1 MKNFFFYD
9 TDIGKITIAEEDG
22 YITHVLFGHENLPD
36 SRVNETALLKDAHKQ
51 ISEYLK
57 GERRSFDLPLSPSG
71 TEFQQRV
78 WKALTGI
85 PYGETVTYEDIA
97 RKVGNEKACRA
108 VGMANNRNPISLI
121 IPCHRVIGKNGK
133 LTGYGGC
140 RTDDLKNIK
149 FIDASETYFIAIDKE
164 NNIYIKGRMRQ

>member
-121 IPCHRVIGKNGK
+121 IPCHRVIGK
-133 LTGYGGC
+133 T
-140 RTDDLKNIK
+140 
-149 FIDASETYFIAIDKE
+149 ASLQDMAGVWE
-164 NNIYIKGRMRQ
+164 

>member
-133 LTGYGGC
+133 LTGYGGGLGIKEYL
-140 RTDDLKNIK
+140 LKLERGNI
-149 FIDASETYFIAIDKE
+149 
-164 NNIYIKGRMRQ
+164 

>member
-1 MKNFFFYD
+1 
-9 TDIGKITIAEEDG
+9 
-22 YITHVLFGHENLPD
+22 LFGHENLPD

-133 LTGYGGC
+133 LTGYGGGLGIKEYL
-140 RTDDLKNIK
+140 LKLERGNI
-149 FIDASETYFIAIDKE
+149 
-164 NNIYIKGRMRQ
+164 

>member
-78 WKALTGI
+78 WKAFTGI

-133 LTGYGGC
+133 LTGYGGGLGIKEYL
-140 RTDDLKNIK
+140 LKLERGNI
-149 FIDASETYFIAIDKE
+149 
-164 NNIYIKGRMRQ
+164 

>member
-1 MKNFFFYD
+1 MKNFFFYN

-133 LTGYGGC
+133 LTGYGGGLGIKEYL
-140 RTDDLKNIK
+140 LKLERGNI
-149 FIDASETYFIAIDKE
+149 
-164 NNIYIKGRMRQ
+164 

>member
-121 IPCHRVIGKNGK
+121 IPCHKVIGKNGK
-133 LTGYGGC
+133 LTGYGGGLGIKEYL
-140 RTDDLKNIK
+140 LKLERGNI
-149 FIDASETYFIAIDKE
+149 
-164 NNIYIKGRMRQ
+164 

>member
-9 TDIGKITIAEEDG
+9 TDICKITIAEEDG

-133 LTGYGGC
+133 LTGYGGG
-140 RTDDLKNIK
+140 LGIKN
-149 FIDASETYFIAIDKE
+149 TC
-164 NNIYIKGRMRQ
+164 

>member
-22 YITHVLFGHENLPD
+22 YITHVLFSHENLPD

-133 LTGYGGC
+133 LTGYGGGLGIKEYL
-140 RTDDLKNIK
+140 LKLERGNI
-149 FIDASETYFIAIDKE
+149 
-164 NNIYIKGRMRQ
+164 

>member
-133 LTGYGGC
+133 LTGYGG
-140 RTDDLKNIK
+140 
-149 FIDASETYFIAIDKE
+149 
-164 NNIYIKGRMRQ
+164 G

>member
-133 LTGYGGC
+133 LTEY
-140 RTDDLKNIK
+140 RKEIEIQKYQLKLERGKI
-149 FIDASETYFIAIDKE
+149 
-164 NNIYIKGRMRQ
+164 

>member
-133 LTGYGGC
+133 LTGYGGGLGIKEYL
-140 RTDDLKNIK
+140 LKLERGTI
-149 FIDASETYFIAIDKE
+149 
-164 NNIYIKGRMRQ
+164 

>member
-22 YITHVLFGHENLPD
+22 YITYVLFGHENLPD

-121 IPCHRVIGKNGK
+121 IPCHRVIVKNGK
-133 LTGYGGC
+133 LTGYGGGLGIKEYL
-140 RTDDLKNIK
+140 LKLERGNI
-149 FIDASETYFIAIDKE
+149 
-164 NNIYIKGRMRQ
+164 

>member
-1 MKNFFFYD
+1 MKNFFFYNA
-9 TDIGKITIAEEDG
+9 DIGKITIAEEDG

-85 PYGETVTYEDIA
+85 PYGETVTYEDLA

-133 LTGYGGC
+133 LTGYGGGLGIKEYL
-140 RTDDLKNIK
+140 LKLERGNI
-149 FIDASETYFIAIDKE
+149 
-164 NNIYIKGRMRQ
+164 

>member
-85 PYGETVTYEDIA
+85 PYGETVTYEDLA

-133 LTGYGGC
+133 LTGYGGGLGIKEYL
-140 RTDDLKNIK
+140 LKLERGNI
-149 FIDASETYFIAIDKE
+149 
-164 NNIYIKGRMRQ
+164 